1 MAEFIS
7 KFGHKTFRANQL
19 LRWIYKDYV
28 HQFDVMSDIAK
39 DFRQVLSDHASII
52 APDIKFD
59 HVSTDGTR
67 KWLLEVGASNVLRWF
82 SSQKKNEAHFAFHHK
97 LVVRLN
103 VLFAQ
108 LVARDLTEI

>member
-39 DFRQVLSDHASII
+39 DFRQALSDHASII
-52 APDIKFD
+52 API
-59 HVSTDGTR
+59 
-67 KWLLEVGASNVLRWF
+67 
-82 SSQKKNEAHFAFHHK
+82 
-97 LVVRLN
+97 
-103 VLFAQ
+103 
-108 LVARDLTEI
+108 